1 MKKIFFILLSVVVL
15 AIVAVFIFIPSEIK
29 ISSVASSS
37 VNQLAA
43 QRVLMNDDVWTSW
56 WPGKKKFT
64 HQGTQFSL
72 TKKMLNAFELSAIH
86 RGDTTSGLLQLI
98 PVNTDT
104 TRLNWV
110 CTLSAGNNPLYRF
123 LKYQEAIALKKNL
136 DFLLNSLSSYLGK
149 KENIYGFTVKNS
161 IVADSVLISNRKQFN
176 HYPDEFEIDSMVQKL
191 RSYIRSN
198 NAKEMN
204 YPMLHVRKIDSLH
217 FEAMA
222 AIATDIRLPDTNE
235 FAYKMLLKG
244 GNLLEAEITG
254 GYATIR
260 KALTEYDNYVRDYNY
275 TSPAI
280 PYELMITDRTKE
292 RDTLKWVTRLCYPVF

>member
-15 AIVAVFIFIPSEIK
+15 AIVAIFIFIPSEIK
-29 ISSVASSS
+29 ISSVTSSS

-43 QRVLMNDDVWTSW
+43 QRVLMNDAVWRQW
-56 WPGKKKFT
+56 WPGEEKFAY
-64 HQGTQFSL
+64 QGTQFSL
-72 TKKMLNAFELSAIH
+72 TKKMLYAFELSIIQ
-86 RGDTTSGLLQLI
+86 RGDTISGLLQLI

-110 CTLSAGNNPLYRF
+110 CTLTAGSNPLYRF
-123 LKYQEAIALKKNL
+123 IKYLEAIALKKNL
-136 DFLLNSLSSYLGK
+136 DFLLNSLSNFLGK

-161 IVADSVLISNRKQFN
+161 IVTDSVLISTRKQFN
-176 HYPDEFEIDSMVQKL
+176 HYPDEFEIDSLIQKL

-204 YPMLHVRKIDSLH
+204 YPMLHIRRIDSLH
-217 FEAMA
+217 FEAMT
-222 AIATDIRLPDTNE
+222 AIATDTKLPDTHE

-260 KALTEYDNYVRDYNY
+260 KAFSEYNNYVRDYNY